1 MSIYKTYSDIQL
13 EEHFSNFLINSWS
26 YSKLN
31 QFVRNEKAFEMKY
44 IYNFDSKASAST
56 IAGQAYHH
64 ALEAYFKAKQEGKE
78 LSLPDLEILAFE
90 YIDEVE
96 PTKWKLQKTT
106 PTVEKCIDRTNKL
119 VVSLLKNF
127 YSEKNIYED
136 NIKHILDVEL
146 YSDQFLTINGVDI
159 PLPCRAKIDLVIE
172 TNDGKVVI
180 IDHKT
185 KQSFSSE
192 DDIALASGAQAITY
206 VKSYEAMYGLDVD
219 EVWFIENKYSTNR
232 DGSAQ
237 LIPFKIEMDKDTKR
251 LYEAMLYEP
260 LKKMISAVN
269 DPDYVYLIN
278 DSDNLIDKAEIY
290 NFWARTMIAEV
301 EDFNI
306 PDDKKDLLEKR
317 LKKIRD
323 VSIASVNPTVIKT
336 FQKNA
341 SKFIQYDLNNTN
353 MTPEEKI
360 EHVLRTFNIL
370 VRVAHKFEGY
380 SSNTYLLEV
389 SAGTRISSIQN
400 HRLDIAN
407 AINVSKVRVSKD
419 LEVYE
424 GKSYV
429 SIEFSKNREETLYWD
444 KKYLLDGDE
453 MKIPI
458 GQNNLKQTIFWD
470 LKNNATPH
478 MLVCG
483 STGSG
488 KSVSLRST
496 IEYAK
501 ASGIKDILILDPK
514 YEFQNMNIQN
524 VEIHSDIEDIEASL
538 DLMVDEMNRRI
549 KEGIFKYQLIIFD
562 EFADAQANAKKG
574 KELDIYEN
582 VEVGFFANGTPKF
595 KRVKVKTRRSLEE
608 NLRLLLQKGRS
619 VGFRIVS
626 ATQRAST
633 KVITGDAKANFPVQL
648 CFRVPKEVDSRVV
661 LDEIGAESLNGE
673 GDFLLKSP
681 DYPELVRGQAYY
693 FK

>member
-31 QFVRNEKAFEMKY
+31 QFVRNEKAFEMIY

-90 YIDEVE
+90 YIDEIE
-96 PTKWKLQKTT
+96 PTKWKIQKTT

-119 VVSLLKNF
+119 VVSLLNNF
-127 YSEKNIYED
+127 YSEKSIYED

-146 YSDQFLTINGVDI
+146 HSDQFLTINGVDI
-159 PLPCRAKIDLVIE
+159 PLPCKAKIDLVIE

-192 DDIALASGAQAITY
+192 DDIALASGSQAITY

-219 EVWFIENKYSTNR
+219 EVWFIENKYSKNR

-260 LKKMISAVN
+260 LRKMISAVN

-278 DSDNLIDKAEIY
+278 DSDNFIDKAEIY

-306 PDDKKDLLEKR
+306 PDDKKDLIEKR

-407 AINVSKVRVSKD
+407 AINVSKVRISKD

-444 KKYLLDGDE
+444 KKYLDKD

-514 YEFQNMNIQN
+514 YEFQSMNIQG

-549 KEGIFKYQLIIFD
+549 KEGIFKYQLIVFD

-582 VEVGFFANGTPKF
+582 VEVGFFANGKPKT

>member
-31 QFVRNEKAFEMKY
+31 QFVRNEKAFEMIY

-90 YIDEVE
+90 YIDEIE

-106 PTVEKCIDRTNKL
+106 PTVEKCINRTNKL
-119 VVSLLKNF
+119 VVSLLNNF
-127 YSEKNIYED
+127 YSEKSIYED

-192 DDIALASGAQAITY
+192 DDIALASGSQAITY
-206 VKSYEAMYGLDVD
+206 VKSYESMYGLDVD
-219 EVWFIENKYSTNR
+219 EVWFVENKYSKNR

-260 LKKMISAVN
+260 LRKMISAVN

-444 KKYLLDGDE
+444 KKYLLDGDD

-514 YEFQNMNIQN
+514 YEFQSMNIQG

-582 VEVGFFANGTPKF
+582 VEVGFFANGNPKT

-619 VGFRIVS
+619 VGFRIIS

-681 DYPELVRGQAYY
+681 DYPELVRGQAYF

>member
-31 QFVRNEKAFEMKY
+31 QFVRNEKAFEMIY

-90 YIDEVE
+90 YIDEIE

-119 VVSLLKNF
+119 VVSLLNNF
-127 YSEKNIYED
+127 YSEKSIYED

-159 PLPCRAKIDLVIE
+159 PLPCKAKIDLVIE

-192 DDIALASGAQAITY
+192 DDIALASGSQAITY

-219 EVWFIENKYSTNR
+219 EVWFVENKYSKNR

-260 LKKMISAVN
+260 LRKMISAVN

-514 YEFQNMNIQN
+514 YEFQSMNIQG
-524 VEIHSDIEDIEASL
+524 VEIYSDIEDIETSL

-582 VEVGFFANGTPKF
+582 VEVGFFANGKPKI

-648 CFRVPKEVDSRVV
+648 CFRVPKEIDSRVV